1 LAARSVEPGRAQP
14 GGPIASATGERYFR
28 TLVADLARE
37 LEVEHV
43 LAAWLVDDPPQIESV
58 AFWSGGRIAPNLRC
72 PLVGSPCEHTL
83 RSDASMWAKD
93 APALFPNCKM
103 LDQLQAQAYV
113 GVPLSGPEGEPI
125 GVLAALDSRPL
136 QAPERVLEALQRFAP
151 RTAGELARKRDED
164 ALLAREQR
172 LRQQNEALVALAK
185 SRSAAGG
192 DLQAFL
198 REATE
203 TAVRTLG
210 LDRALVT
217 LFEPGGLSLLRVAD
231 LYDRGARQHE
241 SGLTIET
248 ASCPTYLAALE
259 RERWIDVSDV
269 ERDVR
274 MRELWDSYFAPMGLR
289 STLDAP
295 IRLGGRLVG
304 ALCNECRGTPRKW
317 EADESQFAASVADL
331 ISLAIEASELRSAQR
346 ELYLRNR
353 ELTALQRISEVSL
366 SAVPLAEALAR
377 VAFEVSVATGWPQAW
392 IELAESPAESASDG
406 ASASARAARGQV
418 QIHLRHEQRRLGTLF
433 LAGRPAKDDPESAE
447 MLESLARAIAGLVE
461 RTRAREQ
468 AEMLEERLRQTQNLK
483 AIGTLAGGVAHDFN
497 NLLTGILGY
506 TWLLKQNADP
516 TGEVYRAATVIEN
529 AAERAAELTRQ
540 LLGFARQGR
549 HQEIE
554 LDLHALVR
562 EVTALLG
569 RTFDRAIAIRHQLLA
584 ERSLLCG
591 DPGQLHQ
598 ALLNLAINA
607 RDAMPK
613 GGELR
618 FATEVISDQRVP
630 RSAHPRLQAGDHLLL
645 EVADSGSGI
654 AAADL
659 PHIFEPFF
667 TTKAQGKG
675 SGMGLAMVYGIVQ
688 DHAGAIEVHSQP
700 GQGTTF
706 RLYFPLLD
714 EQRALRAKD
723 SSGRPAASAPARGTG
738 LVLVVDDEDLV
749 RSMAKELL
757 EELGYRVLTARDGIE
772 GLEVYRES
780 AQHVDLVLLD
790 LVMPRM
796 GGREC
801 LRALQRLDPKVRV
814 LLSSG
819 WLGDEQ
825 ERGAPLDG
833 AAGFLPKPYQL
844 AVLAAAVA
852 RALHV

>member
-1 LAARSVEPGRAQP
+1 
-14 GGPIASATGERYFR
+14 
-28 TLVADLARE
+28 
-37 LEVEHV
+37 
-43 LAAWLVDDPPQIESV
+43 
-58 AFWSGGRIAPNLRC
+58 
-72 PLVGSPCEHTL
+72 
-83 RSDASMWAKD
+83 
-93 APALFPNCKM
+93 
-103 LDQLQAQAYV
+103 
-113 GVPLSGPEGEPI
+113 
-125 GVLAALDSRPL
+125 
-136 QAPERVLEALQRFAP
+136 
-151 RTAGELARKRDED
+151 
-164 ALLAREQR
+164 
-172 LRQQNEALVALAK
+172 
-185 SRSAAGG
+185 
-192 DLQAFL
+192 
-198 REATE
+198 
-203 TAVRTLG
+203 
-210 LDRALVT
+210 
-217 LFEPGGLSLLRVAD
+217 
-231 LYDRGARQHE
+231 
-241 SGLTIET
+241 
-248 ASCPTYLAALE
+248 
-259 RERWIDVSDV
+259 
-269 ERDVR
+269 
-274 MRELWDSYFAPMGLR
+274 
-289 STLDAP
+289 
-295 IRLGGRLVG
+295 
-304 ALCNECRGTPRKW
+304 
-317 EADESQFAASVADL
+317 
-331 ISLAIEASELRSAQR
+331 
-346 ELYLRNR
+346 
-353 ELTALQRISEVSL
+353 
-366 SAVPLAEALAR
+366 
-377 VAFEVSVATGWPQAW
+377 
-392 IELAESPAESASDG
+392 
-406 ASASARAARGQV
+406 
-418 QIHLRHEQRRLGTLF
+418 
-433 LAGRPAKDDPESAE
+433 
-447 MLESLARAIAGLVE
+447 
-461 RTRAREQ
+461 
-468 AEMLEERLRQTQNLK
+468 MLEERLRQTQNLK

-569 RTFDRAIAIRHQLLA
+569 RTFDRAITIRHQLQA

-607 RDAMPK
+607 RDAMPE

-618 FATEVISDQRVP
+618 FATEVIPDQRVP
-630 RSAHPRLQAGDHLLL
+630 RAEHARLQPGDHLLL

-654 AAADL
+654 APGDL

-706 RLYFPLLD
+706 RLFFPLLD
-714 EQRALRAKD
+714 EQRTLLAKD
-723 SSGRPAASAPARGTG
+723 SAGRPAAGTPARGTG

-844 AVLAAAVA
+844 AVLASAVA
-852 RALHV
+852 RALHA